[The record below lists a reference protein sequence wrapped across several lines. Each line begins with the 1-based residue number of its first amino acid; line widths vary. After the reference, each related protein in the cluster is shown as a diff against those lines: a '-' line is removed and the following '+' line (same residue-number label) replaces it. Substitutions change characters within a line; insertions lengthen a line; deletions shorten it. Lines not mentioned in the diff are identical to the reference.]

1 MLLLVL
7 AALAHDPF
15 FTLLRGRET
24 ARQPPL
30 RELPLGFL
38 AWDEWGS
45 RMLVAGPEGVALHD
59 PSGQRIRPLPCGAVG
74 PENVA
79 REAAFSPDGA
89 RAAVLTSSGALC
101 AWNLEGAVPL
111 LVDGGRGWAH
121 IDLAADAVAVGHSDG
136 TVELRDLGTGA
147 RRWRRNLGQ
156 GGVEAVRL
164 SADGNRLGVAFGR
177 RGAAVLDPRS
187 GRLIRAFGQAPVH
200 AIDFHPELPELVV
213 GLDGG
218 EVERWDTTLWR
229 PVGRFSVGD
238 AAVIDLD
245 YRRAGDM
252 LAIGT
257 AASDESAVVVWSFEE
272 AGEVLRESPRAPGTR
287 LTRVRFN
294 AQGDELVATD
304 GRSWAAL
311 WRRPTRTPMPV
322 KTTSL
327 EPPLHRELRSEA
339 PPPDERP
346 AEPVALGPVDL
357 VLPRGG
363 GALVRR
369 EGGPRGVRRADGAE
383 GATLAESTGLVAP
396 LALSAEGDQVA
407 GWSTDGW
414 MRVWDLATGAVRV
427 KLAADRPRALAW
439 RGGRLLMVDAQGR
452 VRLGAGTRWTTVSAA
467 PADATAVA
475 FDGSAA
481 RRVVVGTADGGVA
494 VFPLTQAA
502 PARVAHLHA
511 GPVVA
516 VAISDDG
523 QRVASVSSRPGG
535 AGAQVALQWVGE
547 RGGEEVPIA
556 RVETVPH
563 TVQFAPGRLD
573 LLLVAD
579 RGVQVVDG
587 RDGSLHLD
595 RFGPVAAAA
604 WDGAVVRVADPEGRL
619 WEAKPSATPLVPH
632 LYGAVLARTPRGR
645 RVATL
650 DGDVLSVWD
659 GIPGR
664 LRRVGRPIGQAVVEA
679 AFNPGGTHLAL
690 RYADRRVEVLAWEAD
705 TAVALP
711 APSAGASDWVGFTPD
726 GSRVW
731 SFEGPRELVARDVA
745 TGAVME
751 RRVLPGTGRLEVEI
765 PPGPGRIAR
774 VLGPDGLAGWLDL
787 ASPSPFGF
795 APAEGPRPLAVRG
808 DGKVVAWLDPG
819 GAAVRRRAASTG
831 LADSPPVPAVEGRAI
846 VAAEWTEDGALFV
859 VLDAG
864 GFVRVLDDF
873 GLLGRLDVGGPAR
886 FGGEYGPPVAL
897 APGPEGLLYTWDAE
911 GRRRV
916 FRQAS
921 GTELPR
927 EAEGAL
933 AVLPVG
939 PLGPWAA
946 TADGSTLL
954 LGGPDGLVRVL
965 STRDG
970 HQRGLLVEPGGAV
983 TAVAVSPDGRRAASA
998 GADAA
1003 VWGYALADYT
1013 GVLPAPTFGD
1023 VARWVAVS
1031 PDGERVAAL
1040 GPAGVLRTWE
1050 FASRRPGPRWRLL
1063 DGVGEAAKDLEFID
1077 TSHLCVTVEDVRCID
1092 VVDGTPLPP
1101 APAPPPPDEAPVA
1114 LRPWLGLRAEAQ
1126 GPGFSPAPGLWV
1138 VPARDGRVVAWD
1150 LATRTVR
1157 WVYTGY
1163 SDGSW
1168 VVDRGDGVRVASRS
1182 LWDGSAPRVSA
1193 SDPPE

>member
-7 AALAHDPF
+7 TALASDPF
-15 FTLLRGRET
+15 FTPLRGRET

-30 RELPLGFL
+30 RELSLGFL
-38 AWDEWGS
+38 GWDEWGS

-59 PSGQRIRPLPCGAVG
+59 PAGRRVRALPCGAVG
-74 PENVA
+74 PENPA
-79 REAAFSPDGA
+79 REAAFSPDGS
-89 RAAVLTSSGALC
+89 RAAVLTASGSLC
-101 AWNLEGAVPL
+101 AWSLESAVPL
-111 LVDGGRGWAH
+111 FVDGGKGWTH
-121 IDLAADAVAVGHSDG
+121 IDLGADAVAVGRSDG
-136 TVELRDLGTGA
+136 TVELRDLLTGA

-156 GGVEAVRL
+156 GEVEAVRL
-164 SADGNRLGVAFGR
+164 SADGTRLGVAFNR

-200 AIDFHPELPELVV
+200 AIDFHPEHPELVV
-213 GLDGG
+213 GLDRGV
-218 EVERWDTTLWR
+218 VERWDTTLWR
-229 PVGRFSVGD
+229 PVGRLEVGD

-272 AGEVLRESPRAPGTR
+272 AGEVLREPPRAPGTR

-304 GRSWAAL
+304 GRTWSAL
-311 WRRPTRTPMPV
+311 WRRPTRTAMPV
-322 KTTSL
+322 KNVSY

-339 PPPDERP
+339 PSPDGRP
-346 AEPVALGPVDL
+346 AETVALGPVDL
-357 VLPRGG
+357 VLPG
-363 GALVRR
+363 GAGVLARLD
-369 EGGPRGVRRADGAE
+369 GGQRVVRRADGAE
-383 GATLAESTGLVAP
+383 VAKLAESALLVAP

-407 GWSTDGW
+407 AWSTDGW

-427 KLAADRPRALAW
+427 KLAAERPRALAW
-439 RGGRLLMVDAQGR
+439 RGGRLLMVDEQGR
-452 VRLGAGTRWTTVSAA
+452 VRLGAGTKWSTVSAA

-475 FDGSAA
+475 FDGAA
-481 RRVVVGTADGGVA
+481 TRRVVVGTADGGVA

-502 PARVAHLHA
+502 PARVANLHA

-523 QRVASVSSRPGG
+523 QRVASVSARPGG
-535 AGAQVALQWVGE
+535 AGAQVAFKWVEE
-547 RGGEEVPIA
+547 RGGEEVPVA
-556 RVETVPH
+556 RVETVPRV
-563 TVQFAPGRLD
+563 VQFAPGRLD

-587 RDGSLHLD
+587 RDGSVHLD

-619 WEAKPSATPLVPH
+619 WGTTPSAAPLVPH
-632 LYGAVLARTPRGR
+632 LYGEVLARTPRGR

-664 LRRVGRPIGQAVVEA
+664 LRRVGRPIGQAVIEA

-731 SFEGPRELVARDVA
+731 SFEGPRELVARDVT

-751 RRVLPGTGRLEVEI
+751 RRVVPGTGRLDVEL
-765 PPGPGRIAR
+765 PPGRGRIAR
-774 VLGPDGLAGWLDL
+774 VLGPDGPAGWLDL

-795 APAEGPRPLAVRG
+795 APVNGPRPLAVRG
-808 DGKVVAWLDPG
+808 DGKVVAWLDPDG
-819 GAAVRRRAASTG
+819 SEVRRRAASTG
-831 LADSPPVPAVEGRAI
+831 LGDSPAVPAVEGRAI

-873 GLLGRLDVGGPAR
+873 GVLGRLDVGGPPR

-946 TADGSTLL
+946 TADGGTLL

-965 STRDG
+965 STADG
-970 HQRGLLVEPGGAV
+970 HQRGLLLEQGGAV
-983 TAVAVSPDGRRAASA
+983 TAVGVSPDGRWAASA
-998 GADAA
+998 GTDAA
-1003 VWGYALADYT
+1003 VWGYSLTDYT

-1023 VARWVAVS
+1023 VARAVAVS
-1031 PDGERVAAL
+1031 PDGGHVAAL

-1050 FASRRPGPRWRLL
+1050 YASRRAGPRWRLPA
-1063 DGVGEAAKDLEFID
+1063 GTGYTAKDLDFVD
-1077 TSHLCVTVEDVRCID
+1077 TSHLCVTVEDARCVD
-1092 VVDGTPLPP
+1092 VVDGTTLPP
-1101 APAPPPPDEAPVA
+1101 AAAPPPPGEAPEA
-1114 LRPWLGLRAEAQ
+1114 LRPWLGLRAEAEN
-1126 GPGFSPAPGLWV
+1126 PGFSPAPGLWV

-1150 LATRTVR
+1150 IATRTVR

-1182 LWDGSAPRVSA
+1182 LWDGSAPRVS
-1193 SDPPE
+1193 STDPPE